1 MVTLIFQNMQHANH
15 IQGNDSFSLNIIIS
29 GFSLKDN
36 ITQTLITDVLA
47 TSMYW
52 ASFYPKNLEK
62 HDIGFAQT

>member
-15 IQGNDSFSLNIIIS
+15 IQEKHFFSLNIIIS
-29 GFSLKDN
+29 GFLLKDK
-36 ITQTLITDVLA
+36 ITQTLINNVLA

-62 HDIGFAQT
+62 HGFGFAQT